1 MSLAVIALLGVASAH
16 KKSLS
21 ARAKEDDEI
30 MTGTS
35 EQWSD
40 LGQFSNAGKILDSTN
55 LNVDVDDQN
64 MSIGS
69 LSKVKKQQ
77 EISERQEKIKKEIN
91 ERETS
96 SKNQELFSNIN
107 AKLNDK
113 TFIESAIENTI
124 ASPLVTNKDRP
135 DTEVRK
141 STDLFNQDNS
151 QHDRNTD
158 RMGGYEKVWED
169 DFNQGHHNTGTTNAP
184 MKNSEKML
192 PDSWTKVAPSNQP
205 THLNGPEFKK
215 PDVAKTSSSGISLA
229 YLTVDSEEHATRFIK
244 DLFKNGLIAAVQ
256 LQEGGFQRSYLKFGS
271 ASSEVQRTRLEIT
284 TSNDKVA
291 ALIEYVNLNNP
302 TMYDY
307 PVPDITVLPITTG
320 NPEYIKWVKEQT
332 GSKAGI
338 KWDTESDYY
347 PYQK

>member
-55 LNVDVDDQN
+55 INVDVDDQN

-124 ASPLVTNKDRP
+124 TSPLVTNKDRP

-141 STDLFNQDNS
+141 ATDLFN
-151 QHDRNTD
+151 
-158 RMGGYEKVWED
+158 
-169 DFNQGHHNTGTTNAP
+169 
-184 MKNSEKML
+184 
-192 PDSWTKVAPSNQP
+192 
-205 THLNGPEFKK
+205 
-215 PDVAKTSSSGISLA
+215 
-229 YLTVDSEEHATRFIK
+229 
-244 DLFKNGLIAAVQ
+244 
-256 LQEGGFQRSYLKFGS
+256 
-271 ASSEVQRTRLEIT
+271 
-284 TSNDKVA
+284 
-291 ALIEYVNLNNP
+291 
-302 TMYDY
+302 
-307 PVPDITVLPITTG
+307 
-320 NPEYIKWVKEQT
+320 
-332 GSKAGI
+332 
-338 KWDTESDYY
+338 
-347 PYQK
+347 